1 MRDSAVLW
9 DEVFRAAMGKMEKFS
24 GAVTLKSDFF
34 CCLYANELGKKKSA
48 VRAYKAAATTG
59 TPQNHRL
66 TNVNL
71 TPLVNEQKILL
82 FTYVVHFIHFFVL
95 SETRTL
101 NDQIEAVTVKC
112 SLNTVSIISMA
123 ATNVETEQG
132 RRISLKTKFSVS
144 LNNVCPFVLRL
155 THYS

>member
-1 MRDSAVLW
+1 MRDSAALW
-9 DEVFRAAMGKMEKFS
+9 DEVFRAAMGKMEKCS

-112 SLNTVSIISMA
+112 SLNTVSISMA

-132 RRISLKTKFSVS
+132 RRINLSVS
-144 LNNVCPFVLRL
+144 ISMFIVFLGTCK
-155 THYS
+155 